1 MKSEKR
7 NIGGTTTI
15 LVTPFHS
22 AAYPMSALVRNPSAG
37 TVFVGGADVTTSNG
51 FPIQLNESFTFDV
64 VNEPM
69 YAISTV
75 TTTIHVLRRGD

>member
-22 AAYPMSALVRNPSAG
+22 AAYPMSALVRNMNPG
-37 TVFVGGADVTTSNG
+37 TIYVGGKDVSTANG

-64 VNEPM
+64 VNEPV
-69 YAISTV
+69 YAVATV